1 MSVFNSAR
9 KHIESLY
16 TGTCSVYEL
25 NNIRDEDTK
34 QTRQIEQMI
43 IENQPC
49 RISFESTSP
58 TTKNNDTVQEKVQN
72 IKLFMSPDLTIPPGS
87 KIVVNQNNREG
98 IYKSSGVPAMYAT
111 HQEVALEIF
120 ERWG

>member
-1 MSVFNSAR
+1 
-9 KHIESLY
+9 
-16 TGTCSVYEL
+16 
-25 NNIRDEDTK
+25 
-34 QTRQIEQMI
+34 MI

-49 RISFESTSP
+49 RISFETTLP

-72 IKLFMSPDLTIPPGS
+72 IKLFMSPDLTIQPGS
-87 KIVVNQNNREG
+87 KIVVSQNNREG

>member
-49 RISFESTSP
+49 RISFETTSP
-58 TTKNNDTVQEKVQN
+58 TTKNNDTVQEKAFYVTRFDYTTWLKN
-72 IKLFMSPDLTIPPGS
+72 SC
-87 KIVVNQNNREG
+87 
-98 IYKSSGVPAMYAT
+98 
-111 HQEVALEIF
+111 
-120 ERWG
+120 